1 MGWRHSTE
9 PTHYTNHEYGLRSVR
24 SANSIEAVP
33 QRKLKNDYG
42 AAEGGN
48 GGSVSWRVQRP
59 RRIPIRRFVCT
70 LVMSGMAAMWSQ
82 SHPWR
87 NRRDGHRSERELK
100 IIRRGGH
107 ECLSGQIRNVYPSS
121 SSREIGEYTG
131 FAMRVRYDVFRL
143 NCKGLHRRWTAGE
156 AT

>member
-1 MGWRHSTE
+1 LGWRHSTE

-48 GGSVSWRVQRP
+48 GGSVSWRVEQTEAHP
-59 RRIPIRRFVCT
+59 NPAIRLHPCGVRDGCDV
-70 LVMSGMAAMWSQ
+70 VVVEPMAK
-82 SHPWR
+82 P
-87 NRRDGHRSERELK
+87 NDGHRSERELK
-100 IIRRGGH
+100 IIRCGGH

-121 SSREIGEYTG
+121 SSRESENIP
-131 FAMRVRYDVFRL
+131 
-143 NCKGLHRRWTAGE
+143 GLRCVCVTMFFD
-156 AT
+156 